1 MEIYT
6 KKIVELSEEEKNVL
20 RTAAGIMDWLAEE
33 TDEGDFFRASEDII
47 WAVVNSPFTIET
59 RE

>member
-6 KKIVELSEEEKNVL
+6 KKIVELSKEEKDTL
-20 RTAAGIMDWLAEE
+20 RAAAGIMDWLAEE
-33 TDEGDFFRASEDII
+33 TDEGDFFRASEDIM
-47 WAVVNSPFTIET
+47 WAVENSPFTIET